1 MKRTSSLLILI
12 ILMFGSLAVSAQ
24 KKPLIEDR
32 DKVAKR
38 ASETFKASMEAPEG
52 ELYVFGKENNI
63 TGSYD
68 FKITLGDKGKVVS
81 IFVLNRKGG
90 SIKMQN
96 MVKDAVK
103 ETRFDF
109 KLPKN
114 KDYSITYKFN
124 F

>member
-52 ELYVFGKENNI
+52 ELYLFGKENNI

-81 IFVLNRKGG
+81 IFVLNREGG

>member
-24 KKPLIEDR
+24 KKPLIENR
-32 DKVAKR
+32 EEVAKKT
-38 ASETFKASMEAPEG
+38 SETFKAAMDAPEG

-81 IFVLNRKGG
+81 IFVLNREGG

>member
-1 MKRTSSLLILI
+1 MKKLFLFALL
-12 ILMFGSLAVSAQ
+12 FGSIAGYAQ
-24 KKPLIEDR
+24 KKPLIED
-32 DKVAKR
+32 KQEVVKR
-38 ASETFKASMEAPEG
+38 ASAVFEASMKGPEG

-63 TGSYD
+63 EGTYD
-68 FKITLGDKGKVVS
+68 FKITLGDRGKVVS
-81 IFVLNRKGG
+81 IFVLNREGG
-90 SIKMQN
+90 TIKMQN

-114 KDYSITYKFN
+114 KDYSMEYKFK

>member
-38 ASETFKASMEAPEG
+38 ASETFKAAMDAPEG

-81 IFVLNRKGG
+81 IFVLNREGG

>member
-1 MKRTSSLLILI
+1 
-12 ILMFGSLAVSAQ
+12 MFGSLAVSAQ

-52 ELYVFGKENNI
+52 ELYLFGKENNI

-81 IFVLNRKGG
+81 IFVLNREGG

>member
-38 ASETFKASMEAPEG
+38 ASETFKVSMEAPEG
-52 ELYVFGKENNI
+52 ELYLFGKENNI

-81 IFVLNRKGG
+81 IFVLNREGG